1 MRQISRRPAGGGML
15 LLGGLLLGLALLSQ
29 GVKAEP
35 TRIMVRAH
43 TLDAKFIAD
52 GIGGARVLIED
63 AESGELLD
71 EGMIRGG
78 TGDTDL
84 IMRQPHGRRQRL
96 SDEATGGY
104 LATLDIDRPRWV
116 RIRVLAP
123 YGRRQS
129 LQEAS
134 VTTWVLPGHD
144 LTAGDGIVLRMP
156 GLIVDGWT
164 QMMKDGR
171 LLIMADVTMLCG
183 CPITP
188 DGLWPAGEFELRA
201 HLRLGKER
209 FGPVEMKFSSESGLF
224 IGEFRPR
231 KPGTY
236 QVLIGAFQ
244 PATGNTG
251 VARTQR
257 RVSLP

>member
-1 MRQISRRPAGGGML
+1 MNPLKPSHRSGSLAGLFML
-15 LLGGLLLGLALLSQ
+15 LLLASHTA
-29 GVKAEP
+29 VAVP
-35 TRIMVRAH
+35 THIMVRAQS
-43 TLDAKFIAD
+43 LDAKFIAD

-71 EGMIRGG
+71 QGMIRGS
-78 TGDTDL
+78 TGDTER
-84 IMRQPHGRRQRL
+84 IMSQPHQRRQRL
-96 SDEATGGY
+96 SDEGTGGY
-104 LATLDIDRPRWV
+104 LATVDIERPRWV

-123 YGRRQS
+123 YGRRQA

-134 VTTWVLPGHD
+134 VTTWVLPGRD
-144 LTAGDGIVLRMP
+144 LTAGDGIVLQMP

-171 LLIMADVTMLCG
+171 LMIMAEVTMLCG

-188 DGLWPAGEFELRA
+188 DGLWKAEEFTLEALPEL
-201 HLRLGKER
+201 GGER

-224 IGEFRPR
+224 IGEFRPP

-236 QVLIGAFQ
+236 RVLISAFQ
-244 PATGNTG
+244 PSTGNTG

-257 RVSLP
+257 KVSLP

>member
-1 MRQISRRPAGGGML
+1 MMQIPRHPPGRATL
-15 LLGGLLLGLALLSQ
+15 LLAGLLLGMALMSHP
-29 GVKAEP
+29 VSAEP
-35 TRIMVRAH
+35 THIMVRAR

-96 SDEATGGY
+96 SDDGTGGY

-123 YGRRQS
+123 YGRRQA

-144 LTAGDGIVLRMP
+144 LTAGDGIVLQMP

-171 LLIMADVTMLCG
+171 LMIMADVTMLCG

-188 DGLWPAGEFELRA
+188 DGLWQADDYELRA
-201 HLRLGKER
+201 HLQLGEER
-209 FGPVEMKFSSESGLF
+209 FGPVEMKFSSSSGLF

-231 KPGTY
+231 KSGTY
-236 QVLIGAFQ
+236 QVLISAFQ

-251 VARTQR
+251 VSRTQR
-257 RVSLP
+257 RIELP